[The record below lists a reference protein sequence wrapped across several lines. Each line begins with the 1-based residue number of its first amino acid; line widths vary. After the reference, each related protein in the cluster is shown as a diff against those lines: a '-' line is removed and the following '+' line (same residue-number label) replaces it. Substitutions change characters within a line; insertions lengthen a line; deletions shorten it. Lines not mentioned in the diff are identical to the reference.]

1 MPLPDRLFRV
11 FGELMFNIFKK
22 KKNIMEVKM
31 RKEQYQVPQVEFVFR
46 ENGEFVTRTS
56 AELFDGKRVVLFSLP
71 GAFTPTCS
79 AYQLPGFE
87 EKYDD
92 FVGSGIDAI
101 YCISVNDGFV
111 MNAWG
116 QDQNINNVKL
126 IPDGNAYF
134 TRSMGMLVNK
144 SNLGF
149 GSRSWRYAMVVDNG
163 IIEKLFVE
171 AGQRD
176 NANTDPYEATTP
188 EVVLDYVK
196 STVRETATV

>member
-1 MPLPDRLFRV
+1 
-11 FGELMFNIFKK
+11 
-22 KKNIMEVKM
+22 MEVKM
-31 RKEQYQVPQVEFVFR
+31 RSEGYTIPEVQFLFR
-46 ENGEFVTRTS
+46 ENGEFVNRTTS
-56 AELFDGKRVVLFSLP
+56 ELFNDKRVVIFSLP

-92 FVGSGIDAI
+92 FIGLGIDDI

-111 MNAWG
+111 MNAWAK
-116 QDQNINNVKL
+116 DQNIEKITL

-149 GSRSWRYAMVVDNG
+149 GNRSWRYAAVVDNG

-171 AGQRD
+171 EGLRD
-176 NANTDPYEATTP
+176 NGDTDPYEETTP
-188 EVVLDYVK
+188 DKVLEYVSANVK
-196 STVRETATV
+196 VGATV

>member
-1 MPLPDRLFRV
+1 
-11 FGELMFNIFKK
+11 
-22 KKNIMEVKM
+22 MEVKV
-31 RKEQYQVPQVEFVFR
+31 RKEGYQIPQVEFVFR
-46 ENGEFVTRTS
+46 ESGKFVTRTT
-56 AELFDGKRVVLFSLP
+56 ADLFDGKRVVVFSLP

-79 AYQLPGFE
+79 SYQLPGFE

-92 FVGSGIDAI
+92 FRSLGIDDI

-111 MNAWG
+111 MNAWA
-116 QDQNINNVKL
+116 QDQNIEKVKL

-149 GSRSWRYAMVVDNG
+149 GNRSWRYAAVVQNG

-176 NANTDPYEATTP
+176 NADSDPYEETKP
-188 EVVLDYVK
+188 ENVYSYIK
-196 STVRETATV
+196 STILEEELV

>member
-1 MPLPDRLFRV
+1 
-11 FGELMFNIFKK
+11 
-22 KKNIMEVKM
+22 MEVKM
-31 RKEQYQVPQVEFVFR
+31 RKEGYQVPQVQFTFR
-46 ENGEFVTRTS
+46 ESGEFVNRTS
-56 AELFDGKRVVLFSLP
+56 ADLFDGKRVVIFSLP

-92 FVGSGIDAI
+92 FIGLGIDDI

-111 MNAWG
+111 MNAWT
-116 QDQNINNVKL
+116 QDQNIEKVTL

-149 GSRSWRYAMVVDNG
+149 GDRSWRYAMVVDNG

-171 AGQRD
+171 VEQRD
-176 NANTDPYEATTP
+176 NADTDPYEATTP
-188 EVVLDYVK
+188 EVVFEYVK
-196 STVRETATV
+196 TTVRETAQV

>member
-1 MPLPDRLFRV
+1 
-11 FGELMFNIFKK
+11 
-22 KKNIMEVKM
+22 MEVKM
-31 RKEQYQVPQVEFVFR
+31 CKEGYQVPQVQFTFR
-46 ENGEFVTRTS
+46 ESGEFVNRTS
-56 AELFDGKRVVLFSLP
+56 ADLFDGKRVVIFSLP

-92 FVGSGIDAI
+92 FIGLGIDDI

-111 MNAWG
+111 MNAWT
-116 QDQNINNVKL
+116 QDQNIEKVTL

-149 GSRSWRYAMVVDNG
+149 GDRSWRYAMVVDNG

-171 AGQRD
+171 VGQRD
-176 NANTDPYEATTP
+176 NADTDPYEATTP
-188 EVVLDYVK
+188 EVVFEYVK
-196 STVRETATV
+196 TTVRETAQV

>member
-1 MPLPDRLFRV
+1 
-11 FGELMFNIFKK
+11 
-22 KKNIMEVKM
+22 MEVSM
-31 RKEQYQVPQVEFVFR
+31 RAEGYEIPQVEFVFR
-46 ENGEFVTRTS
+46 ENGEFVNRTS
-56 AELFDGKRVVLFSLP
+56 KELFDGKRVVIFSLP

-92 FVGSGIDAI
+92 FIGSGIDDI

-111 MNAWG
+111 MNAWAKG
-116 QDQNINNVKL
+116 QGIEKVKL

-134 TRSMGMLVNK
+134 TRSMGMLVTK

-149 GSRSWRYAMVVDNG
+149 GDRSWRYAAVVNDG

-171 AGQRD
+171 AGKRD
-176 NANTDPYEATTP
+176 NADTDPYEVTNP
-188 EVVLDYVK
+188 ETILSYLK
-196 STVRETATV
+196 S